1 MRPPH
6 RPVWHRI
13 SGTAPRGPTIQPMTS
28 APESHSTCSISDASR
43 RKETRQGH
51 PQGLT
56 LALAILCA
64 KRIGMPI
71 KLALAALIALAGSAL
86 VAESYPDH
94 PITLIV
100 PYAAGGSSDVLARLL
115 GERLSKSLGQ
125 QIVIDNHA
133 GAGSRLGTETAAK
146 STPDGYTLLLADM
159 PHTIVPAIQKG
170 VHYDPVRDF
179 TPIGLIGTASMFF
192 FLNPAVKAATPQDFV
207 ALAKANPEK
216 ITIASGGIGS
226 ATHLTAELFQAKT
239 GIRLVHVPFRG
250 AGPAMNDLVA
260 GHVQSGFTTLATA
273 SSVLDRVR
281 ALAIASETRLATQ
294 PSIPTFRENGIDLV
308 VEHWWGVLA
317 PAGLPSGIAARLTG
331 DLKAIVVSH
340 EFVTR
345 LSPLG
350 VTASHASPEQFR
362 TLIESDTARW
372 ANIVKSV
379 GISVP

>member
-1 MRPPH
+1 
-6 RPVWHRI
+6 
-13 SGTAPRGPTIQPMTS
+13 
-28 APESHSTCSISDASR
+28 
-43 RKETRQGH
+43 
-51 PQGLT
+51 
-56 LALAILCA
+56 
-64 KRIGMPI
+64 MPA

-86 VAESYPDH
+86 AAEPYPDH

-125 QIVIDNHA
+125 QIVIDNRA
-133 GAGSRLGTETAAK
+133 GAGSRLGIEIAAK
-146 STPDGYTLLLADM
+146 SAPDGYTLLLADM
-159 PHTIVPAIQKG
+159 PHTIIPAIQKG

-192 FLNPAVKAATPQDFV
+192 FVNPAVKAETAQDFV
-207 ALAKANPEK
+207 ALAKADPEK

-239 GIRLVHVPFRG
+239 GIKLVHVPFRG

-294 PSIPTFRENGIDLV
+294 TSIPTFREGGIDLV
-308 VEHWWGVLA
+308 VEHWWGMLA
-317 PAGLPSGIAARLTG
+317 PAGLPSEIAARLTG
-331 DLKAIVVSH
+331 DLKAILDSH
-340 EFVTR
+340 EFATR
-345 LSPLG
+345 LAPLG
-350 VTASHASPEQFR
+350 VTASHASPAQFR
-362 TLIESDTARW
+362 ALIESDTARW
-372 ANIVKSV
+372 ADIVKSV